1 MILARCR
8 TEIRKAS
15 QPRDTLSLQDQPE
28 GNVEQQTQAFDEW
41 RPAQD
46 AQEKNAQIA
55 RQAERSDRYHQL
67 VELRKQGLTLK
78 EIARRLGMGER
89 TVRYWFTRG
98 IPYEKPKPRRKRR
111 SGFDPYASYVA
122 EQWNQGHRNGQEL
135 WREIVAQGYK
145 GGSRSVYRFLESL
158 RQTPAPARGKA
169 ERSQAVPETSLQHF
183 CARGA
188 SLAVCA

>member
-1 MILARCR
+1 MSRDRGGDYAAAARKGAPQARQIADRFHLAQNLTDRIEVILARCR

-28 GNVEQQTQAFDEW
+28 GNVEQQTQTFDEW

-98 IPYEKPKPRRKRR
+98 IPYEKPQQRRKRR
-111 SGFDPYASYVA
+111 SGFDPYADYVA
-122 EQWNQGHRNGQEL
+122 E
-135 WREIVAQGYK
+135 
-145 GGSRSVYRFLESL
+145 L
-158 RQTPAPARGKA
+158 RTRGIAMVK
-169 ERSQAVPETSLQHF
+169 SCGVKS
-183 CARGA
+183 
-188 SLAVCA
+188 